1 MGGGGRALTACYRLR
16 MRIALTVTGLALSGV
31 ALARAPVP
39 SQVEQAARGNITRA
53 DQVTRL
59 YLQRR
64 LEGMGYRGAFANGGW
79 RQPLDVVGIRS
90 QLPGKWSFQGKN
102 GRVDLA
108 WKPGDEFEPARK
120 HALAAVGGN

>member
-1 MGGGGRALTACYRLR
+1 MK
-16 MRIALTVTGLALSGV
+16 
-31 ALARAPVP
+31 
-39 SQVEQAARGNITRA
+39 VEQAA
-53 DQVTRL
+53 Q
-59 YLQRR
+59 
-64 LEGMGYRGAFANGGW
+64 GMGYRGAFANGAW

>member
-16 MRIALTVTGLALSGV
+16 MK
-31 ALARAPVP
+31 
-39 SQVEQAARGNITRA
+39 VEQAARGNITRA

-59 YLQRR
+59 Y
-64 LEGMGYRGAFANGGW
+64 
-79 RQPLDVVGIRS
+79 
-90 QLPGKWSFQGKN
+90 
-102 GRVDLA
+102 VDLA